1 MFGLEHGCAHT
12 PTLCFCIG
20 LLGLRYPAGRA
31 TEKTNK
37 QTSKGIFSNSTPEL
51 LIKSLYI
58 VELFLANS
66 FVVTTKLSKWSQQ
79 SKTETGK
86 YLSLHRNQFNSS
98 IACAKAKSGKNS

>member
-37 QTSKGIFSNSTPEL
+37 QTSKGIFSNSTPETAYKV
-51 LIKSLYI
+51 IIYRG
-58 VELFLANS
+58 
-66 FVVTTKLSKWSQQ
+66 VVFSQQ
-79 SKTETGK
+79 FCS
-86 YLSLHRNQFNSS
+86 YH
-98 IACAKAKSGKNS
+98 

>member
-31 TEKTNK
+31 TEKQTNK
-37 QTSKGIFSNSTPEL
+37 QAKAYFQTQLQKL

-86 YLSLHRNQFNSS
+86 HLSLHRNQFNSS

>member
-37 QTSKGIFSNSTPEL
+37 QTSKGIFS
-51 LIKSLYI
+51 KSLYI